1 MIVRCILYNP
11 NFKGNTMKTLNTANT
26 MGKSELA
33 RLRDDFTA
41 DNGFDAETGA
51 MINRIE
57 SAIIQNHGEFASLYF
72 HKFGADF
79 FRIYGLALDYADRRN
94 TNGDD
99 IPVNVAL
106 GYTLHRLK
114 LLRHGLHA
122 TKATALDKLE
132 ELQGGNFSNRNLRVH
147 DDIANHE
154 NTIEYDSINEI
165 NNNLNVQALLKNLFF
180 DYTYARRVKIINT
193 MFSNFTEQKKILSKD
208 QLYKMSRR
216 LEKITGAK
224 SRIKPELLAVI
235 FERNIE
241 FIGSLV

>member
-1 MIVRCILYNP
+1 
-11 NFKGNTMKTLNTANT
+11 MKTLNTAKTLN
-26 MGKSELA
+26 KSELE
-33 RLRDDFTA
+33 RLR
-41 DNGFDAETGA
+41 NYFDADTGK
-51 MINRIE
+51 MIDRIE
-57 SAIIQNHGEFASLYF
+57 TAISQNHGENAVTYF
-72 HKFGADF
+72 YKFGADF
-79 FRIYGLALDYADRRN
+79 YRIYALALDYADKRK
-94 TNGDD
+94 

-114 LLRHGLHA
+114 ILRHGLHA
-122 TKATALDKLE
+122 NKAYALDKLE

-147 DDIANHE
+147 DDISDHE
-154 NTIEYDSINEI
+154 NTIEYDSINAV
-165 NNNLNVQALLKNLFF
+165 NNNLNVQALLKNLFLA
-180 DYTYARRVKIINT
+180 YTYARRYKIIST
-193 MFSNFTEQKKILSKD
+193 MRSNFTEQKKILSKD

>member
-1 MIVRCILYNP
+1 
-11 NFKGNTMKTLNTANT
+11 MKTLTTAKT
-26 MGKSELA
+26 TKTSELEK
-33 RLRDDFTA
+33 LRDYLDA
-41 DNGFDAETGA
+41 DTNA
-51 MINRIE
+51 MLDRIE
-57 SAIIQNHGEFASLYF
+57 SAISQNHGEYASNYF

-79 FRIYGLALDYADRRN
+79 FRIYALALDYADKRK
-94 TNGDD
+94 

-114 LLRHGLHA
+114 ILRHGLHA
-122 TKATALDKLE
+122 NKAYALDKLE

-147 DDIANHE
+147 EDIANHE
-154 NTIEYDSINEI
+154 NTIEYDSIKEI

-180 DYTYARRVKIINT
+180 DYTYARRYKIIKA
-193 MFSNFTEQKKILSKD
+193 MQSNFMEQKKILSKD

-235 FERNIE
+235 FERNME
-241 FIGSLV
+241 FIGGLI

>member
-1 MIVRCILYNP
+1 MPYNLL
-11 NFKGNTMKTLNTANT
+11 FSRGNTMKTLNTAKT
-26 MGKSELA
+26 LKTSELE
-33 RLRDDFTA
+33 RLRYY
-41 DNGFDAETGA
+41 FDADTSA
-51 MINRIE
+51 MIDRIE
-57 SAIIQNHGEFASLYF
+57 AAINQNHGEYASNYF

-79 FRIYGLALDYADRRN
+79 FRIYALALDYADKRK
-94 TNGDD
+94 

-122 TKATALDKLE
+122 NKAYALDKLE
-132 ELQGGNFSNRNLRVH
+132 ELQGGNFSNRNLKVH
-147 DDIANHE
+147 DDITNHE
-154 NTIEYDSINEI
+154 NTIEYDSIKEI
-165 NNNLNVQALLKNLFF
+165 NNNINVQALLKNLFF
-180 DYTYARRVKIINT
+180 NYTYARRYKIIKT
-193 MFSNFTEQKKILSKD
+193 MQSNFMAQKKILSKD

-224 SRIKPELLAVI
+224 SKIKPDLLAVI